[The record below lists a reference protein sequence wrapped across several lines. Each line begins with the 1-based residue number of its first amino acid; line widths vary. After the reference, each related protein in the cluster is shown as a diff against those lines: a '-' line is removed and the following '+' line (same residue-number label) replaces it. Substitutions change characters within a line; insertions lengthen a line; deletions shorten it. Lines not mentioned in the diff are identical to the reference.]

1 MSGGREILAHWV
13 GAQLTRADL
22 VNAVVRAIEHRL
34 PKDKAVSVG
43 GVARLS
49 AAADAR
55 RRRRWPSSK
64 K

>member
-43 GVARLS
+43 GVARVV
-49 AAADAR
+49 
-55 RRRRWPSSK
+55 
-64 K
+64 